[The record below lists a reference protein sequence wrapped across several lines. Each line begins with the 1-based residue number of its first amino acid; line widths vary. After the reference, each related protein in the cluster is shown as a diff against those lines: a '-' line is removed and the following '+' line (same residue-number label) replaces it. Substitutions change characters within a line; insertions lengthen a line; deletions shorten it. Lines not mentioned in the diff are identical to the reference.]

1 VTVLVLGVLSVVVCQ
16 LVGPF
21 AWSMGHRVEREITAA
36 QGRWGGGTEV
46 TIGKVLGIVGTVLMG
61 ATLVVVGVFI
71 FGGVLAAVFSTSGS

>member
-1 VTVLVLGVLSVVVCQ
+1 
-16 LVGPF
+16 
-21 AWSMGHRVEREITAA
+21 
-36 QGRWGGGTEV
+36 V